1 MIISHKYKFIFVKT
15 SKTASTSIE
24 VYLSNLC
31 ADGDIFT
38 PIIPAVEGHCPR
50 NHEGYYNHI
59 TAGEIRSSISS
70 KCWNGYYKF
79 CLERNPWDKTLSWFY
94 MLNKVSHPISWNEY
108 IETRNFP
115 YNYDKYMDIKSRVL
129 LVDEIIYYENL
140 NKGLANVF
148 KRLGVPFGG
157 ELTVKAKANYRKNR
171 ISYREVIGQDD
182 ASLIGEVFKPEIDM
196 HGYSF

>member
-1 MIISHKYKFIFVKT
+1 
-15 SKTASTSIE
+15 
-24 VYLSNLC
+24 
-31 ADGDIFT
+31 
-38 PIIPAVEGHCPR
+38 AVEGHCPR
-50 NHEGYYNHI
+50 NHEDYYNHI

-79 CLERNPWDKTLSWFY
+79 CVERNPWDKTLSWFY
-94 MLNKVSHPISWNEY
+94 MLNKVSRPISWNEY
-108 IETRNFP
+108 IESRNFP
-115 YNYDKYMDIKSRVL
+115 YNYNKYMDIKSGAL
-129 LVDEIIYYENL
+129 LVNEIIYYEDL

-157 ELTVKAKANYRKNR
+157 ELTVNAKANYRKDR

-182 ASLIGEVFKPEIDM
+182 ASLIEEVFRPEIDM